1 MSAATS
7 PPLPRERDL
16 NSLSYLT
23 SGLVLATVTMTFGA
37 LIAVFLVRSQDSR
50 YWGHIAIP
58 GILWVTSLLL
68 LLSSG
73 TVELA
78 RKHLKANQQPA
89 AFRWFAITMGLA
101 LAFLLGQV
109 AAWYQ
114 VLRSGIVLAHNPH
127 SWFIF
132 LFTALHG
139 LHILLGLS
147 GLTYLF
153 VRTRTAVSGPKYLMK
168 TRVVANGVA
177 LFWHYLDFLWILLF
191 GLLVAWRR

>member
-7 PPLPRERDL
+7 TPLPRERDL
-16 NSLSYLT
+16 NSMSYLT

-50 YWGHIAIP
+50 YWGHITIP
-58 GILWVTSLLL
+58 RILWATSVLL

-78 RKHLKANQQPA
+78 RKHLKANEQPA
-89 AFRWFAITMGLA
+89 AFRWFGITMGFA
-101 LAFLLGQV
+101 LAFLAGQIT
-109 AAWYQ
+109 AWYQ
-114 VLRSGIVLAHNPH
+114 VLQSGIVLARNPH

-153 VRTRTAVSGPKYLMK
+153 VRTRTSVSGPKYLMK